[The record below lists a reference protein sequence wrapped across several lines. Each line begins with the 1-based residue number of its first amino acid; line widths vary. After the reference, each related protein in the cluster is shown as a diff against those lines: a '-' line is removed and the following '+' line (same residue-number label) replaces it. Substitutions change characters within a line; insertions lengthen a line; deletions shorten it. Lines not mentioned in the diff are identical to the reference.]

1 METITRMKCGVSA
14 FEDAYHMGAER
25 STGEN
30 LAKIL
35 RPLISHSKVIAVVAD
50 NTGNNTGTKT
60 GLFASL
66 QYGMPW
72 LICLGCLIG
81 CCVHLL
87 DLLVED
93 LAKLPKLAATGAD
106 AHFLVTFTKKH
117 GILFEEFLKAQAK
130 TSCKLELIIFPTTR
144 FAYLYLMC
152 QRAAANMG
160 ALYLVSMSPVFET
173 IKFQLKKAWQGRRE
187 GCEGVREVRGAGGQ
201 PQIQV

>member
-1 METITRMKCGVSA
+1 MPGKETIGIDGHKDGKRRHVETITRMTCGVSA
-14 FEDAYHMGAER
+14 FEDAYHMGTER

-72 LICLGCLIG
+72 LICLGC
-81 CCVHLL
+81 CVHVL

-106 AHFLVTFTKKH
+106 AHFLVTFTKSRSTASYLRNSSKH
-117 GILFEEFLKAQAK
+117 
-130 TSCKLELIIFPTTR
+130 KLRL
-144 FAYLYLMC
+144 
-152 QRAAANMG
+152 AANWSLSFSLLL
-160 ALYLVSMSPVFET
+160 ALPIF
-173 IKFQLKKAWQGRRE
+173 I
-187 GCEGVREVRGAGGQ
+187 
-201 PQIQV
+201 